1 MRSPLLRL
9 VLIAVVGFP
18 VGVALTFWL
27 GYNALN
33 VIVLAA
39 GAIGAGLAAERS
51 LPARSRPLV
60 LAFAVQGG
68 HAVWLLAGALVLG
81 QWGGL
86 IDVLALAIPLVW
98 LGRRPE
104 RRPAVVLLGVH
115 AVETLLHLVQWARAD
130 EPALQIPWL
139 VSHVSL
145 RVAGALLTVR
155 ALQTIWRREM
165 RVAPRPAVELRA

>member
-1 MRSPLLRL
+1 MRSSLLRL
-9 VLIAVVGFP
+9 VLIAIVGFP
-18 VGVALTFWL
+18 VGVMLTFWL

-39 GAIGAGLAAERS
+39 GAVAAGLVARRS
-51 LPARSRPLV
+51 LPARAQPLV
-60 LAFAVQGG
+60 FAIAVQGG

-86 IDVLALAIPLVW
+86 IDVLALAVPLVW

-104 RRPAVVLLGVH
+104 RRPAQVLLAVH
-115 AVETLLHLVQWARAD
+115 AVETVLHFYQWARSP

-145 RVAGALLTVR
+145 RLAGALLTVR
-155 ALQTIWRREM
+155 ALQTIWRR
-165 RVAPRPAVELRA
+165 RRRAAPRLSDA